1 MHNGPPA
8 TSAPQGAGRN
18 GVKSGPDR
26 LVVAFAR
33 QLRAAGLAVPVGSV
47 TLFTQALGLV
57 GMEERAA
64 VYWAGRATLVRR
76 LEDLPV
82 YDRVFAEFWDA
93 RPALLTAMQVQP
105 VNIALDDESADD
117 PNDDGSDEGDDEGG
131 GDDRAVRYSKTEVL
145 GERDFADLTPEE
157 WAEVQR
163 LIARMRVSADPR
175 RTHRLRPDRSR
186 SAHPDIRTTVR
197 RSLRTGGVPLSRA
210 WRKPSKRPRRLV
222 LLVDISGSMEPYA
235 RALLRFAHAAM
246 AAGRVGQVEVFSLG
260 TRLTRLTRELAGRDP
275 DAALARAADS
285 VVDWSGGTR
294 LGEGLA
300 EFNNRWGT
308 RGMARGA
315 VVVIL
320 SDGWDRGDPEEL
332 GTQMERLH
340 RAARRVVWANPLKAS
355 PGYAPIAR
363 GMAAA
368 LPFVD
373 EFVEGHT
380 LSSLDRLAAVVA
392 GVTSPDWTNAPNPD
406 WPSTDEELKGAE
418 R

>member
-1 MHNGPPA
+1 MHDGPPA
-8 TSAPQGAGRN
+8 TPGRPGTGSN

-33 QLRAAGLAVPVGSV
+33 RLRAAGLAVPVGSV
-47 TLFTQALGLV
+47 TLFTEALGLV
-57 GMEERAA
+57 GMEQRAG

-93 RPALLTAMQVQP
+93 RPAELSALAVQP
-105 VNIALDDESADD
+105 VQVALDEEAPDEPEGED
-117 PNDDGSDEGDDEGG
+117 PDEGDERGE
-131 GDDRAVRYSKTEVL
+131 GDDRAVRYSRSEVL
-145 GERDFADLTPEE
+145 AERDFADLTPEE

-175 RTHRLRPDRSR
+175 RTRRLRPDRAR
-186 SAHPDIRTTVR
+186 TAHPDLRTTVR

-275 DAALARAADS
+275 DAALSRAAES
-285 VVDWSGGTR
+285 VLDWSGGTR

-300 EFNNRWGT
+300 EFNDRWGA

-315 VVVIL
+315 VIVIL
-320 SDGWDRGDPEEL
+320 SDGWDRGDPDEL
-332 GTQMERLH
+332 ATQMERLQ

-355 PGYAPIAR
+355 PGYSPIAR

-392 GVTSPDWTNAPNPD
+392 GEPAAAYQPVERPDA
-406 WPSTDEELKGAE
+406 GAGDDGGDGAQ
-418 R
+418 